1 MTVSIIIAV
10 KTQSRNLEECVVKC
24 LDLDYPDFEILIFP
38 DEPFGFKEYI
48 PKCNLQV
55 ISTGGV
61 SPAQKRD
68 IALKYAKGEI
78 FAFLDDDAY
87 PARDWLKQAIT
98 HFTDKNIAAVGGPG
112 VTPKEDNLRQFAS
125 GRVYSSIL
133 VSGRFVYRYTPKKR
147 LEVDDLPSCNFLIRK
162 NVFEELGG
170 FNTNFWPGE
179 DTKLCLDIVQK
190 LGKKI
195 IYEPKAVVFHHR
207 RPLFMPH
214 IRQIAN
220 YALHRGYF
228 VKRYPQ
234 TSLKF
239 VYFLPSILIS
249 GIFLSL
255 IVSLFSGKVRDIYL
269 SAVSLYIIIVFLFS
283 LSRKLR
289 LIPFVFFGI
298 IITHLVYGIYF
309 LKGLL
314 VLKLEEEKR

>member
-10 KTQSRNLEECVVKC
+10 KTQSRNLEECVGKC
-24 LDLDYPDFEILIFP
+24 LELDYPDFEILILP
-38 DEPFGFKEYI
+38 DEPFASREHTSRCKW
-48 PKCNLQV
+48 QV
-55 ISTGGV
+55 IPTGRV

-78 FAFLDDDAY
+78 LAFLDDDAY
-87 PARDWLKQAIT
+87 PAKDWLTHAVT
-98 HFTDKNIAAVGGPG
+98 HFTDEDIAAVGGPG
-112 VTPKEDNLRQFAS
+112 VTPKEDNLRQLAS

-133 VSGRFVYRYTPKKR
+133 VSGRFVYRYISKKR

-162 NVFEELGG
+162 NVFEKLGG

-195 IYEPKAVVFHHR
+195 IYEPKAIVFHHR

-220 YALHRGYF
+220 YAYHRGYF

-239 VYFLPSILIS
+239 AYFLPSIFISAALLGLI
-249 GIFLSL
+249 I
-255 IVSLFSGKVRDIYL
+255 SLFSGLIMDIYL
-269 SAVSLYIIIVFLFS
+269 SAISLYTIIVFSFS
-283 LSRKLR
+283 LSKRMR

-298 IITHLVYGIYF
+298 IITHFIYGIYF

-314 VLKLEEEKR
+314 ALKLKEEK